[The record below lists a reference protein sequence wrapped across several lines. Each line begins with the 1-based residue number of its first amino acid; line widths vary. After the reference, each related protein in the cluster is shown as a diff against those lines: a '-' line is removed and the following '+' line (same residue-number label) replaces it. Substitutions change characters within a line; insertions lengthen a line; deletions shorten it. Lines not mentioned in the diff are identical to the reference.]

1 MHQQVAVGVGHG
13 VGQLQEEMQA
23 LSQRQGLY
31 RFIDRLA
38 LHVLQHEVGQALFAG
53 TGVQQ
58 ARDVRVAQARQRLA
72 LLGKAL
78 QHGGAVHAAF
88 QELDSGATLVA
99 AVAAA
104 RLEDLTH
111 AAGADGPYHL
121 PCAQSLAD
129 SGSLAWH
136 RGQCDGS
143 VFGHEYRAAGGLVV
157 VGQQAAQFGH
167 ASGVS
172 TSLNL
177 SLEACTR
184 PPEAMIFAT
193 VSSGRSL
200 STISLPM
207 KALLP
212 QSATAAIDSTTA
224 LPPLATDEPT
234 PVVRTVIRLIVS
246 RLCTVVIALRA

>member
-13 VGQLQEEMQA
+13 VGQLQEEVQA

-88 QELDSGATLVA
+88 QQLDGGATLVA

-129 SGSLAWH
+129 SGSRPGTGAN
-136 RGQCDGS
+136 
-143 VFGHEYRAAGGLVV
+143 VTAAFSAMNTAPRVASSWWASRLRNSAMP
-157 VGQQAAQFGH
+157 AA
-167 ASGVS
+167 
-172 TSLNL
+172 
-177 SLEACTR
+177 
-184 PPEAMIFAT
+184 
-193 VSSGRSL
+193 
-200 STISLPM
+200 
-207 KALLP
+207 
-212 QSATAAIDSTTA
+212 SAT
-224 LPPLATDEPT
+224 
-234 PVVRTVIRLIVS
+234 R
-246 RLCTVVIALRA
+246 